1 MGDSEESLVDP
12 VHGHGS
18 QSLTNLLL
26 TGRAGPHVWDNVKAV
41 AGIGQWAGERG
52 PEGGDLLGGRSDQ
65 L

>member
-26 TGRAGPHVWDNVKAV
+26 TGRAVAHVWDNVKSV
-41 AGIGQWAGERG
+41 AGIGQSAGDAGEG
-52 PEGGDLLGGRSDQ
+52 VPVGGGGEIC
-65 L
+65 